1 MLAQQRK
8 LGQFA
13 GIADRRVLRG
23 ELRIGD
29 KNSTASSDPSH
40 LQVGV
45 RIKPFSN
52 PHRDVDAFVD
62 EVHSPVC
69 SDEKDPQLGM
79 LGQKGRKSLGDGPLQ
94 SDRTAHA
101 DKAARFGVHPL
112 GDVFDRF
119 RCDNGGLSVL
129 IDLLAH
135 LRQSEMPRAALEEAD
150 AKTLFQHGY
159 ASAESR
165 FWKAERPC
173 SGRKAAV
180 VDHRGEEVQIVE
192 IQHRSRSRTLNYA
205 KDNYPI
211 LSVQGSPRSM
221 SRSD

>member
-1 MLAQQRK
+1 MLMLAQQRK

-69 SDEKDPQLGM
+69 SDEKYPQLGM
-79 LGQKGRKSLGDGPLQ
+79 LGQKGGNSLGGGPLQ
-94 SDRTAHA
+94 SERTAHA

-119 RCDNGGLSVL
+119 RGDNGGLSVL

-135 LRQSEMPRAALEEAD
+135 LRQGEMPRAALEEAD

-159 ASAESR
+159 TSAESSIL
-165 FWKAERPC
+165 E
-173 SGRKAAV
+173 GRA
-180 VDHRGEEVQIVE
+180 
-192 IQHRSRSRTLNYA
+192 
-205 KDNYPI
+205 P
-211 LSVQGSPRSM
+211 VQGQK
-221 SRSD
+221 SRGG